1 MTSAPVTIRLA
12 CDSDVQHMRNIYLPV
27 VRDTSISFEVE
38 PPTLEEFRR
47 RVSST
52 LETLPW
58 LVCEAKGRILGY
70 AYAGRFRSRAGYR
83 WSVEVSVYVDSRYR
97 RLGVGAGLY
106 TVLLEG
112 LRILGYFN
120 AYAGITLPNSAS
132 VNLHERLGF
141 KLLAV
146 YPSVAFKMGR
156 WRDVGVWHLVLAE
169 HSSCPESPKPLDYLL
184 SSERWQQAIREAAAQ
199 VEIEDVDKG
208 ALKS

>member
-12 CDSDVQHMRNIYLPV
+12 CDSDIQQMRDIYLPV
-27 VRDTSISFEVE
+27 VRETSISLEVE

-47 RVSST
+47 RVGDT
-52 LETLPW
+52 LKTLPW
-58 LVCEAKGRILGY
+58 LACEAKGRILGY

-83 WSVEVSVYVDSRYR
+83 WSVEVSVYVDNRYR

-106 TVLLEG
+106 SVLLEG

-120 AYAGITLPNSAS
+120 AYAGITLANSAS

-146 YPSVAFKMGR
+146 YPSVAFKMGG
-156 WRDVGVWHLVLAE
+156 WRDVGVWHLALVE
-169 HSSCPESPKPLDYLL
+169 HPSCPESPKPLDYLL
-184 SSERWQQAIREAAAQ
+184 SSDRWQQAIREAAAQ
-199 VEIEDVDKG
+199 IEVRSVD
-208 ALKS
+208 